1 MLAPFETLSLDPM
14 YLRERRELAQRVRP
28 AVQKANVDH
37 FERQI
42 IRETYAQRGATVSVD
57 PGLLDRVLWAGIV

>member
-1 MLAPFETLSLDPM
+1 MLAPFETLSMDPM

-28 AVQKANVDH
+28 SVRKRSLSDGEAELV
-37 FERQI
+37 
-42 IRETYAQRGATVSVD
+42 RETYAQRGATVSVD